1 MPRPTST
8 LPAHAR
14 FALVT
19 HVAELQAE
27 LATVTCP
34 RERRT
39 IAAELE
45 AAKAAITKLSTEG

>member
-14 FALVT
+14 LALVT
-19 HVAELQAE
+19 HVAELEAE
-27 LATVTCP
+27 LASVSCP

-39 IAAELE
+39 IAAEL
-45 AAKAAITKLSTEG
+45 KAARSAVSQLSPEG

>member
-8 LPAHAR
+8 PPAHAR

-27 LATVTCP
+27 LASVTCP

-45 AAKAAITKLSTEG
+45 AAKAAITQLSTEG

>member
-8 LPAHAR
+8 LPAHTR

-27 LATVTCP
+27 LASVTCP

-39 IAAELE
+39 IAAEL
-45 AAKAAITKLSTEG
+45 KAARAAVAQLSTEG

>member
-19 HVAELQAE
+19 HVAELEAE
-27 LATVTCP
+27 LASVTCP

>member
-1 MPRPTST
+1 MLRPTST

-19 HVAELQAE
+19 HVAELEAE
-27 LATVTCP
+27 LASVSCP

-39 IAAELE
+39 IAAELK
-45 AAKAAITKLSTEG
+45 AAKAAITQFSTEG